1 MLQRER
7 ERKKCLVQVLLL
19 LCLSIFSMVGT
30 TCCIITVLCRS
41 NSQLSSHSAQS
52 LSGISAQF
60 YSSVCE
66 PESSLTVFRNPEVW
80 KQTFLLHRLKVSEGA
95 VWGGE
100 TANILVAHR
109 PVIRLFLISLV
120 LLPRDTSI
128 SFSLLHFLFSFFF
141 FFSLLE
147 LRYSHQLIFTSLCL
161 FSLPHNRYLLPS
173 HSCPA
178 HF

>member
-1 MLQRER
+1 M
-7 ERKKCLVQVLLL
+7 QVLLL

-41 NSQLSSHSAQS
+41 NSQLSSRSAPS

-60 YSSVCE
+60 YSSVWE
-66 PESSLTVFRNPEVW
+66 PESSLTVFRNPEVG

-100 TANILVAHR
+100 TANILVAHP
-109 PVIRLFLISLV
+109 PVIKTFSHFSRLASPWYVYFFQPASLSVFLSLFL
-120 LLPRDTSI
+120 
-128 SFSLLHFLFSFFF
+128 
-141 FFSLLE
+141 FSLLE

-161 FSLPHNRYLLPS
+161 FSLPPNRYLLPS